1 MQGKPTSRSFRHPTH
16 PSIGM
21 PPRQTH
27 LSRASDSGREK
38 QVHETPNVRPA
49 PQRNIPSEQRIWM
62 QFGASW
68 PLTSQIQPR
77 SSVPAMNPGRLCPS
91 AAQCKDDPSIAVLPF
106 WMIPGNG
113 ASEAWLQARWL
124 CAKGGCPWKSGW
136 PLAQELRGAKKKA
149 RDTPPSQR
157 HSAPRDARARLSWPQ
172 CLLHFFPN
180 ASISPS

>member
-21 PPRQTH
+21 PPVKPIFPALRIQV
-27 LSRASDSGREK
+27 EK
-38 QVHETPNVRPA
+38 NRFMKLPMFAQH
-49 PQRNIPSEQRIWM
+49 PQRNIPSEQRIGM
-62 QFGASW
+62 QSGASW

-77 SSVPAMNPGRLCPS
+77 SSVPVMNPGRLCPS

-113 ASEAWLQARWL
+113 ASEAWLQATWL

-157 HSAPRDARARLSWPQ
+157 HSAPRDAHARLSWPQ
-172 CLLHFFPN
+172 CLLHFLPN